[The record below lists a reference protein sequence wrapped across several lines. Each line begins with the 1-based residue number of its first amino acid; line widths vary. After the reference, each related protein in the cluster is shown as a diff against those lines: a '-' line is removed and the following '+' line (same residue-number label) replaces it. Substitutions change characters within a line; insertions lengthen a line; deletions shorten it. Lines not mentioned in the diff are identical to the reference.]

1 MSAPA
6 TGGLLVSVIVPA
18 RNAGDDLEELVAALS
33 EQTVGLPHL
42 ELVIGDDGST
52 DGSTDD
58 LTAAG
63 GWIRIVRG
71 PPQNSY
77 AARNRAVDA
86 SRGPVLA
93 FCDADCLPERDW
105 LERGLHALGSADL
118 VAGRIRFEVPVH
130 RTIWT
135 LLDMDAFKDHEL
147 QVRQGTAETA
157 NLFVRRELFD
167 RMGGFDETLPEH
179 GDFDFSLRCVAAGYR
194 LAFGRDTLVR
204 HPTRNSARPF
214 LRAAWIYN
222 RWYAVRESR
231 ARRLPEGL
239 KLRSWVPFVQP
250 IRARRR
256 WGRSLGPDRQWLAQ
270 QDVVPTTGETLLAL
284 PLMYVLMPYLGGVA
298 QLKGWW
304 EGRQLR

>member
-6 TGGLLVSVIVPA
+6 PGRLLASVIVPA
-18 RNAGDDLEELVAALS
+18 RNAGTDLDRLLAALS
-33 EQTVGLPHL
+33 RQTLSVSRF

-58 LTAAG
+58 LPEVG
-63 GWIRIVRG
+63 EWVRIMRG

-77 AARNRAVDA
+77 AARNRAVRAA
-86 SRGPVLA
+86 SAPILA
-93 FCDADCLPERDW
+93 FCDADCVPDPDW
-105 LERGLHALGSADL
+105 LEQGVRALENADL
-118 VAGRIRFEVPVH
+118 VAGRIRFDVPAR

-135 LLDMDAFKDHEL
+135 LLDIDAYKDHEL

-157 NLFVRRELFD
+157 NLFIRRDLFD
-167 RMGGFDETLPEH
+167 QIGGFDESLPEH
-179 GDFDFSLRCVAAGYR
+179 GDFDFTMRCVRAGYR
-194 LAFGRDTLVR
+194 LAFGRDALVH

-214 LRAAWIYN
+214 LKAAWIYN

-256 WGRSLGPDRQWLAQ
+256 WGRSMGPDRQWLGQ
-270 QDVVPTTGETLLAL
+270 QGVVPTTGETLLAL
-284 PLMYVLMPYLGGVA
+284 PLMYMLMPYLGGLA

-304 EGRQLR
+304 EGRRLR